1 MFVHQLW
8 RGELGPGTIVGHD
21 GGVASEGV
29 ELLLSHHE
37 TGEQFREAVEG
48 SVPTGTEEL
57 NLKAF
62 DGGWGYFDEHYGAD
76 APSGDA
82 VAAAEVVSPV
92 A

>member
-1 MFVHQLW
+1 V
-8 RGELGPGTIVGHD
+8 TKIVPR
-21 GGVASEGV
+21 
-29 ELLLSHHE
+29 
-37 TGEQFREAVEG
+37 EQFREAVEA

-62 DGGWGYFDEHYGAD
+62 DAGWGYFEEHYGAD

-82 VAAAEVVSPV
+82 VTAAEVVSPV